1 MEAVPRRSILT
12 APVDVEIHRCSAEA
26 GDFHRRD
33 LGPNEVWFVDTIREA
48 VVLGSRQEE
57 NLVDRAKCESENV
70 EVTVRRS
77 GGGIVHLV
85 PGGHVWVDVTISSDH
100 PRWTDDVVESAV
112 WLGRVWV
119 RALALLGVDASVYR
133 DRLAGDDL
141 GSLICFASL
150 GPGEVV
156 DQAGAKLVGIS
167 QRRTRSTA
175 RFQCTV
181 LTAWD
186 PRRVLDLLAPGVD
199 RSGATIDELRRRV
212 AIVDHRRVDIESAF
226 ERALL
231 AN

>member
-1 MEAVPRRSILT
+1 VNIEV
-12 APVDVEIHRCSAEA
+12 HRCSAEA
-26 GDFHRRD
+26 GDFHLRD
-33 LGPNEVWFVDTIREA
+33 LGPNEVWFVDTTREA
-48 VVLGSRQEE
+48 VVLGSRQDE
-57 NLVDRAKCESENV
+57 NLIDRAKCESENV

-85 PGGHVWVDVTISSDH
+85 PGSHVWVDVTISSDH
-100 PRWTDDVVESAV
+100 PQWTDDVVESAM

-119 RALALLGVDASVYR
+119 QALALLGVDSSVYR
-133 DRLAGDDL
+133 DRLSGDDL
-141 GSLICFASL
+141 GQLICFASL

-156 DQAGAKLVGIS
+156 DQSGAKLVGIA
-167 QRRTRSTA
+167 QRRTRSIA

-186 PRRVLDLLAPGVD
+186 PQRVLDLLTPVVD
-199 RSGATIDELRRRV
+199 RSSETLDDLRRRV
-212 AIVDHRRVDIESAF
+212 AIVDRRRADIESAF